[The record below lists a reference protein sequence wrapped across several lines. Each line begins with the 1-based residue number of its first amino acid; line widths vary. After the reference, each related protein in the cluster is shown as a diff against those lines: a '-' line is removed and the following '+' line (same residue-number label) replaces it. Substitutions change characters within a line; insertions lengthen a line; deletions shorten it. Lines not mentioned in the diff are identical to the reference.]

1 MPSENIDVAFEVFR
15 FGAGVFLLVQMIV
28 IIATVYEINEYLV
41 EKAEEGRSGAV
52 ALVVGTLL
60 AFALAVTTFT
70 VSFHE
75 VRLRWG

>member
-1 MPSENIDVAFEVFR
+1 
-15 FGAGVFLLVQMIV
+15 MIV

-60 AFALAVTTFT
+60 AFALAVTLHCEFY
-70 VSFHE
+70 E